1 MFTNLTYTFLFKKQK
16 GNKQTRQKNKWKKL
30 SDFLKTHQAKKK
42 KHFRATGCI
51 KPMQMR

>member
-42 KHFRATGCI
+42 KAL
-51 KPMQMR
+51 